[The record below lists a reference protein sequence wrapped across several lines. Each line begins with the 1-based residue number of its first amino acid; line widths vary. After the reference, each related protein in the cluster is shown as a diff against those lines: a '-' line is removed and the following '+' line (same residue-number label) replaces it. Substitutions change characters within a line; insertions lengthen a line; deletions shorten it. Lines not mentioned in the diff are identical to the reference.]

1 MQPVP
6 SYTRHLHAVVD
17 VAPMN
22 PHSGSV
28 APASVPG
35 DCLSAT
41 VNMTVM
47 VPWWPRGGEPDAAG
61 LRGSDAIHDRMAAA
75 DIARVQHW
83 RWIHPATEMPRMGR
97 SVSVD
102 PVPEVLADEHPARHA
117 AQRGEVYVRGRG
129 SVVGVGV
136 DALVRDRDRAGFPTT
151 TAYGM
156 V

>member
-1 MQPVP
+1 
-6 SYTRHLHAVVD
+6 
-17 VAPMN
+17 
-22 PHSGSV
+22 
-28 APASVPG
+28 
-35 DCLSAT
+35 
-41 VNMTVM
+41 MTAM
-47 VPWWPRGGEPDAAG
+47 TPCRPRGGESDAAG
-61 LRGSDAIHDRMAAA
+61 LRDSGAIHDRMAAA

-83 RWIHPATEMPRMGR
+83 QWIHPVTETPCMGR

-102 PVPEVLADEHPARHA
+102 PVPELLADEHPARHA

-129 SVVGVGV
+129 SVVCVRV